1 MKIHELRVGTKV
13 KIRFKSSLDTVM
25 CDGVITDDSK
35 EYSIQVRIA
44 EKGLNLQKVVNGSE
58 NITVIVPFY
67 SDQTMRF
74 INVEVSLVS
83 FDTIDVKT
91 EKDCQATERRRYVRY
106 IAVIPC
112 TIEDMS
118 THEREKG
125 VVQDICKFGMAVKS
139 SIVLQSGSKIAF
151 SMYDEYNQEDINAQ
165 AKISW
170 VRKADDCEYLYGV
183 DLGKDESLVR
193 FVEKFRLSGGKVLA

>member
-91 EKDCQATERRRYVRY
+91 EKDCQATERRWAYRSFRRGRGRSPAQTPSPYLRRRVRRTS
-106 IAVIPC
+106 PRGRSC
-112 TIEDMS
+112 PRS
-118 THEREKG
+118 RP
-125 VVQDICKFGMAVKS
+125 
-139 SIVLQSGSKIAF
+139 
-151 SMYDEYNQEDINAQ
+151 
-165 AKISW
+165 
-170 VRKADDCEYLYGV
+170 R
-183 DLGKDESLVR
+183 
-193 FVEKFRLSGGKVLA
+193 